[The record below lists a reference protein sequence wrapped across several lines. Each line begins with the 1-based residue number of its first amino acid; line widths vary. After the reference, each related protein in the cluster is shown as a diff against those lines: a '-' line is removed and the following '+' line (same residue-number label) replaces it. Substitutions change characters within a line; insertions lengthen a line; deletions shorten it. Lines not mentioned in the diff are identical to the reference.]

1 MIHDEAVA
9 ADEFHRKR
17 FERSS
22 SDKALQAVLKVRAFH
37 AQDSNEAALQTDTSC
52 PKLKGQASPITAGR
66 GEASRQGVPKRSL
79 GTRERMS
86 PALAESGDR
95 LSAKADYTAA
105 LPHYVVLGGIRME

>member
-1 MIHDEAVA
+1 MIHHEAVA
-9 ADEFHRKR
+9 ADEFHRER

-37 AQDSNEAALQTDTSC
+37 AQDSNEAAPQTDTSC
-52 PKLKGQASPITAGR
+52 RKLRSQASPITVER
-66 GEASRQGVPKRSL
+66 GEASRQGVHTRSL
-79 GTRERMS
+79 GTRKRMS

-105 LPHYVVLGGIRME
+105 LPHYSVLGGIRIA